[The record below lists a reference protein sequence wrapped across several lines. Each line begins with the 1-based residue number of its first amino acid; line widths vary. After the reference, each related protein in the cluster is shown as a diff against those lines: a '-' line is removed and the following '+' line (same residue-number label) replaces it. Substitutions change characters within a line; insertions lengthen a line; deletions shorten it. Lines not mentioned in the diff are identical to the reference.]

1 LPFCHSAPE
10 VVEEVHLLSSEAILT
25 VKQVA
30 EILKISEKTA
40 RKMLNNG
47 EIKGFK
53 VGREWRISSESFN
66 EYLKQN

>member
-1 LPFCHSAPE
+1 MSS
-10 VVEEVHLLSSEAILT
+10 EEVLT

-53 VGREWRISSESFN
+53 VVLDFLVSSEKFN